1 MEKTLTLEPGD
12 QEAVQMHAA
21 IDRCIAEIDDLREEM
36 RREGEAI
43 ERSGE
48 RTDAIL
54 TEIAEVLAE
63 LKAA

>member
-12 QEAVQMHAA
+12 QEAVHMQTA
-21 IDRCIAEIDDLREEM
+21 IARCITEIDDLREEM

-43 ERSGE
+43 ERSSD
-48 RTDAIL
+48 RTEVIL
-54 TEIAEVLAE
+54 AEIAEVLAE

>member
-1 MEKTLTLEPGD
+1 MEKTLTFEPSD
-12 QEAVQMHAA
+12 QEAVQVQAA
-21 IDRCIAEIDDLREEM
+21 IARCIAEIDDLREEM
-36 RREGEAI
+36 QREGEAI
-43 ERSGE
+43 ERSSE